1 MPMFPVLVAVVITF
15 IATMLGGIL
24 AIKYRR
30 RIGVLAAFT
39 AGVLIALALFELLPE
54 IFTLAL
60 QVKASLESALI
71 IIAVGFFFLYI
82 IDRHLFQPRKF
93 EQNRRGSSRPT
104 LGLIATSEFCSHAF
118 LEGLAIGFSFQFDWQ
133 LGVVVAAAVI
143 SHDFCDGL
151 TTVTLMLSTG
161 NSVNSSLGMLIVDAT
176 APFFGALVTLFF
188 NLEYYYVL
196 FFLSFLAGAFLYI
209 GVGKL
214 LPLSRQE
221 NQKYFTVISLAAGFL
236 LIFILAKI
244 ISL

>member
-1 MPMFPVLVAVVITF
+1 MPTFTVLLAVVITF

-60 QVKASLESALI
+60 QVEASLESAVI
-71 IIAVGFFFLYI
+71 VIAVGFIFLYI
-82 IDRHLFQPRKF
+82 LDRHLFQPRKF
-93 EQNRRGSSRPT
+93 EQNRKRSSRPT
-104 LGLIATSEFCSHAF
+104 LGMIATSEFCSHAF

-151 TTVTLMLSTG
+151 ATVALMLSTG

-176 APFFGALVTLFF
+176 APFLGALVTLFF
-188 NLEYYYVL
+188 TLEYYYML
-196 FFLSFLAGAFLYI
+196 FFLSFIAGAFIYI
-209 GVGKL
+209 GAGNL
-214 LPLSRQE
+214 LPLAHQE
-221 NQKYFTVISLAAGFL
+221 NPKYFTIISLIAGFL